1 MDVLKGLITFFEYHI
16 QGLMPF
22 ELVHLK
28 LSSKVFGTLLS
39 VMDKENNSIENVT
52 TLKKNNRNTHAVIH
66 RFRPLT
72 NPNFLQFRPL
82 TNPIST
88 TPSLCPAEQNPHSTA
103 PSTK

>member
-52 TLKKNNRNTHAVIH
+52 TLKKKNNRNTHAVTILY
-66 RFRPLT
+66 P
-72 NPNFLQFRPL
+72 
-82 TNPIST
+82 PI
-88 TPSLCPAEQNPHSTA
+88 PSFD
-103 PSTK
+103 